1 MGSTGWRVLSL
12 VAGMLWITG
21 VSAQENVA
29 RDYECII
36 EPRSLVKLGTA
47 DEGLIRELTVE
58 RGDTIRKGDVVG
70 KLDSDLQEL
79 QVALA
84 EVKAERE
91 VEIESGEARLLFRK
105 LAAERAE
112 KLSERDIVSGKMLE
126 EAQTERLLAKLGVK
140 AAKLDQ
146 ERARMELK
154 NARKLFERRTI
165 RSPVNGVV
173 SEVMM
178 APGEFAHK
186 QSEIMTIAEVDPL
199 NVEVFVPIA
208 EYGKI
213 TIGMMGEVVPED
225 PIGGKYVAEVKI
237 VDRVFD
243 TASST
248 FGVRLSLDNPEFV
261 LPAGLKCR
269 VRFLDVP

>member
-1 MGSTGWRVLSL
+1 MGSTVSHVLTV
-12 VAGMLWITG
+12 VACMLLITG
-21 VSAQENVA
+21 AGAQEKVA

-36 EPRSLVKLGTA
+36 EPRSLVKLGSA
-47 DEGLIRELTVE
+47 DEGLIREISVE
-58 RGDTIRKGDVVG
+58 RGDTVRKGDVVG

-84 EVKAERE
+84 KVKAERE
-91 VEIESGEARLLFRK
+91 VEIESGEARRVFRE

-112 KLSERDIVSGKMLE
+112 KLSEREIISGKMLE
-126 EAQTERLLAKLGVK
+126 EARTERLLAELGVK
-140 AAKLDQ
+140 AAELDQ

-154 NARKLFERRTI
+154 NARKLLERRTI
-165 RSPVNGVV
+165 RSPVDGVV

-208 EYGKI
+208 EYGKVK
-213 TIGMMGEVVPED
+213 IGMMGEVVPED

-248 FGVRLSLDNPEFV
+248 FGVRLSLPNPEFV

-269 VRFLDVP
+269 VEFLDVP